1 MNIQRVAFGGSSLIF
16 WKDFAKLKQERP
28 SQMEEFVTDS
38 TSHKPRGQ
46 SRASTVLFD
55 DAPLLTHITT
65 MGVQYRDDLIV
76 AQRSTNGHV
85 WYLPAYMRVCVR
97 LSRTSDWERLV
108 HRLLEIE
115 ADRRT

>member
-1 MNIQRVAFGGSSLIF
+1 
-16 WKDFAKLKQERP
+16 
-28 SQMEEFVTDS
+28 MEEFVAVS
-38 TSHKPRGQ
+38 SSHEMRGQ

-55 DAPLLTHITT
+55 DAPPSTHMTT

-76 AQRSTNGHV
+76 TQRSTNGHV

-108 HRLLEIE
+108 HRVLETE
-115 ADRRT
+115 VDRRT